1 MTGYAATTQETVA
14 GTVTIEVKSVNSRFL
29 DLQFRLG
36 DDDIRPLEP
45 RLREA
50 ISKQV
55 ARGKVECRINLSRN
69 ANNAQTD
76 RALNQTLIEEVA
88 QNQEIILTK
97 FPQATPL
104 SVNEILRWPGILVD
118 TEISSEVLAKEVQGA
133 ANAVIHAFIESRQR
147 EGEALTAMLLERV
160 DNMMAIVARIEPL
173 IPNVIAQFKQKAVER
188 MEEALGV
195 VSQDEEIK
203 PNTLSREEAQDRIRQ
218 EVALYGV
225 RIDVSEEL
233 SRMKAHLNE
242 TRAVLNKGGQA
253 GKRLD
258 FMMQE
263 LNREANTL
271 GSKSV
276 VKEVADA
283 SIELKLYI
291 EQMREQVQNLE

>member
-133 ANAVIHAFIESRQR
+133 ANVVIHAFIESRQR